1 MRISDCSSYV
11 CSSDLLGWPDGARE
25 DQVPSWLV
33 FSGMIRTVAVRAA
46 EPGARPFRGALDEL
60 GFEDIDAGGIIA
72 GFGRHLKIGRASSRE
87 RVCQDVQLSV
97 VGDTLKTKQKHNT
110 TTVVK

>member
-11 CSSDLLGWPDGARE
+11 CSSDLLCWPDGARE

-72 GFGRHLKIGRASSRE
+72 GFGRHLMAWFHEWTELGFAAGAAPWLARLPHRCCRPRRLVA
-87 RVCQDVQLSV
+87 
-97 VGDTLKTKQKHNT
+97 QK
-110 TTVVK
+110 